1 MDTVTVDVFFR
12 DRGYGFGS
20 HVDKDGVRTNVFIH
34 IKDVVQGYP
43 IAPGTTVQCDL
54 VRNNLGFVA
63 KNVRVVPAQA
73 GGADALQGL
82 PEVRS

>member
-43 IAPGTTVQCDL
+43 IAPGTAVQCDL
-54 VRNNLGFVA
+54 ERNNKGFVA
-63 KNVRVVPAQA
+63 RNVRVVSQTGGTAQ
-73 GGADALQGL
+73 
-82 PEVRS
+82 